1 MVERNSG
8 KIEVIVA
15 GGSLPGSELSTEIF
29 SVTDNRWRT
38 GPKLPQAIVY
48 GVSVPYRSALSTYSY
63 YRVAKGDSTNTRN
76 LKDCAKSRAYFI
88 ATYPHCILLNA
99 A

>member
-1 MVERNSG
+1 MVERKSG

-15 GGSLPGSELSTEIF
+15 GGALPGSELSTEIF

-48 GVSVPYRSALSTYSY
+48 GVSVPYRLAI
-63 YRVAKGDSTNTRN
+63 STN
-76 LKDCAKSRAYFI
+76 I
-88 ATYPHCILLNA
+88 NA
-99 A
+99 WGDPTGYVGEL

>member
-48 GVSVPYRSALSTYSY
+48 GVSVPYRS
-63 YRVAKGDSTNTRN
+63 V
-76 LKDCAKSRAYFI
+76 
-88 ATYPHCILLNA
+88 
-99 A
+99 

>member
-1 MVERNSG
+1 MVERKSG

-48 GVSVPYRSALSTYSY
+48 GVSVPYRFEISKKYKCTG
-63 YRVAKGDSTNTRN
+63 RPNR
-76 LKDCAKSRAYFI
+76 I
-88 ATYPHCILLNA
+88 
-99 A
+99 

>member
-1 MVERNSG
+1 MVERKSG

-48 GVSVPYRSALSTYSY
+48 GVSVPYR
-63 YRVAKGDSTNTRN
+63 VEISTNIN
-76 LKDCAKSRAYFI
+76 AQDDLAGFDPFNCKS
-88 ATYPHCILLNA
+88 TT
-99 A
+99 

>member
-48 GVSVPYRSALSTYSY
+48 GVSVPYRSVCNMSIEL
-63 YRVAKGDSTNTRN
+63 RKGSPSD
-76 LKDCAKSRAYFI
+76 
-88 ATYPHCILLNA
+88 
-99 A
+99 

>member
-1 MVERNSG
+1 MVERKSG

-48 GVSVPYRSALSTYSY
+48 GVSVPYR
-63 YRVAKGDSTNTRN
+63 
-76 LKDCAKSRAYFI
+76 F
-88 ATYPHCILLNA
+88 A
-99 A
+99 ACRLAQDGPTGCQP

>member
-1 MVERNSG
+1 MVERKSG

-48 GVSVPYRSALSTYSY
+48 GVSVPYRFDILT
-63 YRVAKGDSTNTRN
+63 KGPLYLYDVY
-76 LKDCAKSRAYFI
+76 KIFG
-88 ATYPHCILLNA
+88 ILDPLPP
-99 A
+99 

>member
-1 MVERNSG
+1 MVERKSG

-48 GVSVPYRSALSTYSY
+48 GVSVPYRFADCRL
-63 YRVAKGDSTNTRN
+63 AQDIN
-76 LKDCAKSRAYFI
+76 LHQF
-88 ATYPHCILLNA
+88 PLLNPVGPSGNSA
-99 A
+99 HEKQ

>member
-1 MVERNSG
+1 MTDAINRGRCMCRDAPHCAMVERNSG

-48 GVSVPYRSALSTYSY
+48 GVSVPYRS
-63 YRVAKGDSTNTRN
+63 VAPTVHCMTNE
-76 LKDCAKSRAYFI
+76 L
-88 ATYPHCILLNA
+88 
-99 A
+99 